1 MELKE
6 MIAELIELEPGVE
19 LGFAEYEKQ
28 QRILAAAAEA
38 LELVAWAEEHGG
50 MVQRVRDRWM
60 CSLETK
66 EGISHYG
73 SPTLLGA
80 IRAAK
85 EAYEAE

>member
-6 MIAELIELEPGVE
+6 MIAELNRHADGRVSVHCI
-19 LGFAEYEKQ
+19 
-28 QRILAAAAEA
+28 AAAAEA
-38 LELVAWAEEHGG
+38 LALVAWAEENGV
-50 MVQRVRDRWM
+50 MVQPVRDRWM

-73 SPTLLGA
+73 ATTLLGA
-80 IRAAK
+80 IGAAK